1 MLMGRRQAE
10 LSTCDHAF
18 LHEPKSCLA
27 PKAALTPW
35 QTVTCTLWCQRRRP
49 FCFLQVRVSQQ
60 IKEIMGRRE
69 EIPFFGFLLSWL
81 FLTQHKYCLL
91 YIPLNVNRGAD
102 GAAAFF
108 RELLQ
113 RGSVDE

>member
-1 MLMGRRQAE
+1 
-10 LSTCDHAF
+10 
-18 LHEPKSCLA
+18 
-27 PKAALTPW
+27 
-35 QTVTCTLWCQRRRP
+35 
-49 FCFLQVRVSQQ
+49 
-60 IKEIMGRRE
+60 MGRRE